1 MLPDVRKKTA
11 ALLVAAVFLLCGCG
25 KAYAFVIRKDTI
37 KVQIINATDS
47 SNGVLVKT
55 VDCVTDENKITEGKH
70 LITRAQFDRI
80 YSYIESIKN
89 PDFLDNREDNYT
101 LYSKAYEDHTYL
113 GRIKVTCV
121 SELNGLDYQTHDV
134 VRTVD
139 IFDEYPEGFDEFIKL
154 INEIEP
160 EEPVMTGKPLIM
172 SSELY
177 KKLTGFT
184 DDMVT
189 DGTVE
194 DVLRVY
200 PVDLYHLMTR
210 YADHSLNYSIRQDIP
225 VRKVFRYWPLFRSL
239 PVKIKMVDSSE
250 AEFRDFVK
258 KLATAI
264 GADPDKETYENSD
277 RTLRESKFTVY
288 VYRSCAMPDRFQY
301 SLTVPRHLVRHEY
314 YDGKELDKDER
325 RSFFYSTDGKFVIAV
340 NGCLERSW
348 FSDQL
353 KPEELMGFYNK
364 IADLVEKN

>member
-89 PDFLDNREDNYT
+89 PDFLDKKEDNYT
-101 LYSKAYEDHTYL
+101 LYSQAYEDHTYL

-121 SELNGLDYQTHDV
+121 SELNGLDHQAHDV

-160 EEPVMTGKPLIM
+160 EEPVMTGKPLTM
-172 SSELY
+172 SAELY
-177 KKLTGFT
+177 KKLTGYT

-225 VRKVFRYWPLFRSL
+225 VRQVFRYWPLFRSL
-239 PVKIKMVDSSE
+239 PVKIKMQQSMISPIKISTRLFHFLSRIRSHMRRRTRKAAREAVQSSE
-250 AEFRDFVK
+250 QPQVRKQVISGRIIFLLRREA
-258 KLATAI
+258 L
-264 GADPDKETYENSD
+264 SD
-277 RTLRESKFTVY
+277 AFHTRAVVRTHMDT
-288 VYRSCAMPDRFQY
+288 P
-301 SLTVPRHLVRHEY
+301 
-314 YDGKELDKDER
+314 
-325 RSFFYSTDGKFVIAV
+325 
-340 NGCLERSW
+340 
-348 FSDQL
+348 
-353 KPEELMGFYNK
+353 KP
-364 IADLVEKN
+364 